1 MEILWLSI
9 RKRDDLSSSTQQ
21 GILSILASNGHRVR
35 FVGPAGTHGQG
46 FFDCEHIELPQKNK
60 WGRRTSSFAQEVIAW
75 LEIEAPTCD
84 LIFLDWP
91 LYTFLRSA
99 LSRLPAPKILIDRS
113 PPASGGILSTAQWSH
128 WKQAWKAA
136 SKGYFS
142 AGCVVSPSHRA
153 FVTHRYG
160 EIHVPLIE
168 IPAGVSVCSDE
179 PRPYSSPVELV
190 YHGRLDR
197 NRGLSTM
204 FEFVNMAK
212 KRGIAVRLT
221 LYGTGNFVESIKK
234 NQSEQ
239 IHYGG
244 NIEQHRMQLELE
256 KFHVGL
262 LPMPASK
269 VWSIASP
276 LKQNEYLAAGLPI
289 LGIDHEGHRMAGQG
303 EYVQLFSQEDFC
315 SFAVQFLDQL
325 DESSY
330 HQFSKNALDY
340 AKNHCL
346 WEQRCKD
353 VLDFLSSLQE

>member
-21 GILSILASNGHRVR
+21 GILSILASKGHRIR
-35 FVGPAGTHGQG
+35 FVGPVCTHGQG

-60 WGRRTSSFAQEVIAW
+60 WGRRTSSFAREVIAW
-75 LEIEAPTCD
+75 LDSEALTCD
-84 LIFLDWP
+84 IIFLDWP

-99 LSRLPAPKILIDRS
+99 LSRLSAPKILIDRS
-113 PPASGGILSTAQWSH
+113 PPASEGILSMFQWSH
-128 WKQAWKAA
+128 WKRAWKAA
-136 SKGYFS
+136 SDGYFS
-142 AGCVVSPSHRA
+142 AGCVVSPSHRD
-153 FVTHRYG
+153 FVKKRCG
-160 EIHVPLIE
+160 QIAAPLIS
-168 IPAGVSVCSDE
+168 IPAGVSKYSDK
-179 PRPYSSPVELV
+179 PRTYSSPIELV

-197 NRGLSTM
+197 NRGISTM

-221 LYGTGNFVESIKK
+221 LYGTGDIVERIKK
-234 NQSEQ
+234 KQNEQ

-244 NIEQHRMQLELE
+244 NVEQHRMQSELE

-289 LGIDHEGHRMAGQG
+289 LGIDHEGHRMPNQG
-303 EYVQLFSQEDFC
+303 EFVQLFSQEDFPL
-315 SFAVQFLDQL
+315 SAVQFLDQL

-340 AKNHCL
+340 AKNHCS